1 MILRIKIVL
10 KKFKL
15 QKYFEFKYKKNGSGQ
30 HQRSGRGLAVNKE
43 KKNISIRN
51 YQRRF

>member
-30 HQRSGRGLAVNKE
+30 HRRPDFGFAVNGTKRG
-43 KKNISIRN
+43 ISI
-51 YQRRF
+51 FDS